1 MVVHGRGRD
10 EDRAGVDAL
19 AAGEALDG
27 ERGVDDAPGIL
38 VLVVGVDEVLRVLV
52 GVLGLL
58 VHRGEQRGVGRARDH
73 LRELLAHP
81 HRVVQH
87 AGCVVDGLFGLD
99 RGVGDDVAHALGA
112 VELAHV
118 LHDLEAPLVVEVHID
133 IGHLGAFDGEEPLE
147 HEAVLERVEGGDVHG
162 VGDDGAGGRATAR
175 PHADAVLLGPA
186 HVLLHDEEVVG
197 EALGADDVVLELEAL
212 EHVDARDG
220 DVAPVGAVPPLEAR
234 LALLAEALL
243 RGLAGIEQRELG
255 QVHVRP
261 VELVAALGRDLE
273 GVVERFG
280 TPGEERAH
288 LVLGLEVELGAL
300 HALAV
305 DVIDL
310 GVGADA
316 AHGVL
321 RGGVRTR
328 EVVDVVG
335 RDDLDAQAVRELDQ
349 VLRERL
355 VGPAVA
361 EGEPVVLDLDV
372 EVVAEDALEG
382 AGPLLRLV
390 EVAVEDVLGDDALHA
405 GGGADEALMVA
416 LEHGERGA
424 GPVVEHLV
432 GGLGHHLEQ
441 VVVARLVLGEQ
452 DHVVATLGGR
462 DLLDR
467 IVGDEVGLATEDGL
481 DERVG
486 HGGVDVGEVVCAVP
500 RGAVALPL
508 GVDAVVLCG
517 IGLIG
522 RGLLEGPAL
531 LEALA
536 VVLPLLEVGLV
547 VVVAAAGE
555 VEVGDAEQVAVIGE
569 GDGGHAHAHGG
580 IDHVGDAR
588 RTVEDGEI
596 RVVVEMYEG
605 HQHLFRIRAAPF
617 QSTLKK
623 RMYVR

>member
-1 MVVHGRGRD
+1 M
-10 EDRAGVDAL
+10 
-19 AAGEALDG
+19 
-27 ERGVDDAPGIL
+27 
-38 VLVVGVDEVLRVLV
+38 
-52 GVLGLL
+52 
-58 VHRGEQRGVGRARDH
+58 
-73 LRELLAHP
+73 
-81 HRVVQH
+81 
-87 AGCVVDGLFGLD
+87 
-99 RGVGDDVAHALGA
+99 AHALGA

-133 IGHLGAFDGEEPLE
+133 IGHLGALDGEEPLE

-212 EHVDARDG
+212 EHVDAGDR
-220 DVAPVGAVPPLEAR
+220 DVAPVGAVAAREAL

-243 RGLAGIEQRELG
+243 GGLAGVEQRELG

-452 DHVVATLGGR
+452 DHMVATLGGR

-467 IVGDEVGLATEDGL
+467 VVGDEVGLAAEDGL

-486 HGGVDVGEVVCAVP
+486 HGMRTVP
-500 RGAVALPL
+500 CGAIALPL
-508 GVDAVVLCG
+508 GMGAVVRRG
-517 IGLIG
+517 IGRVGL
-522 RGLLEGPAL
+522 GLLEGPAL